1 MYTVRSEKK
10 DKLIKR
16 GRKEGVEKEKGTK
29 VRQKERSEV
38 MSEGSGAIMT
48 GGRKG
53 KSEGGRV
60 KRKGEGRKGEGG
72 GGSLTNSNDSQHLKL
87 MRSGGFQPP
96 PPYLNIFL
104 SYFSHSFKHF
114 YAWVRNKS

>member
-1 MYTVRSEKK
+1 MSEKK
-10 DKLIKR
+10 DKIIKR
-16 GRKEGVEKEKGTK
+16 GRKESLQKEKGTK

-53 KSEGGRV
+53 KKEGRKSEWGRV
-60 KRKGEGRKGEGG
+60 KRKEEGRKGEGG

-96 PPYLNIFL
+96 PP
-104 SYFSHSFKHF
+104 
-114 YAWVRNKS
+114 